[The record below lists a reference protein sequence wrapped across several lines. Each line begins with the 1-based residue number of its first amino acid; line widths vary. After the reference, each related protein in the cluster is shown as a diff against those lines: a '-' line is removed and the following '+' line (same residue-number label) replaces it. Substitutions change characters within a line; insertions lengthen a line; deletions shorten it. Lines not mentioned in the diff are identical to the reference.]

1 MFGAWRFVLIKPSKH
16 NTVVLRIVMQEKQ
29 FFGHPK
35 QLGSLFHRDWCGG
48 RFGTG
53 GF

>member
-1 MFGAWRFVLIKPSKH
+1 
-16 NTVVLRIVMQEKQ
+16 MQEKQ